1 ISWANVRAK
10 RDMQI
15 LCTSGPNTGSFSFQ
29 RSASCLPRV
38 ERRKVRIPKI
48 SEPIPTTRKY
58 HSLRTKSE
66 TSIRNWVGAGSLAP
80 KSLKQRNAGIDHGRE
95 LAGKEDKV
103 RFFDRPDFFAGFT
116 GDGFLLERQN
126 HQTAAH

>member
-1 ISWANVRAK
+1 MSWANVRAK

-15 LCTSGPNTGSFSFQ
+15 LWTSGPNTGSFSFQ

-38 ERRKVRIPKI
+38 EPRKVRIPKI

-66 TSIRNWVGAGSLAP
+66 TSIRNSVAAGNLAQNSWNVSS
-80 KSLKQRNAGIDHGRE
+80 KIGTTHTIRNDVIE
-95 LAGKEDKV
+95 NTIQNTI
-103 RFFDRPDFFAGFT
+103 T
-116 GDGFLLERQN
+116 G
-126 HQTAAH
+126 